1 MDREMGLD
9 GKRPSRE
16 QTLFSIMWTVHCPLL
31 EASSQVLPKT
41 NDSLPPAV
49 PPRPAPPCPTGGSS
63 RLQLHRGP
71 PAARAMPTHW
81 LPSCQARPV
90 APRPPTHVC
99 MCACVCS
106 PVGARPG
113 AALFMCGCVRPCV
126 YPCTPMTGHVV
137 PTRQGKVSFLP
148 AAASSSLRGDHSP
161 SPGRG
166 SVSTE

>member
-1 MDREMGLD
+1 MERGRLGSKCCSPLRGLSTV
-9 GKRPSRE
+9 PS
-16 QTLFSIMWTVHCPLL
+16 L
-31 EASSQVLPKT
+31 K
-41 NDSLPPAV
+41 PPARSCSRPTTPCPRLPCPA
-49 PPRPAPPCPTGGSS
+49 PPRPAGGSS

-81 LPSCQARPV
+81 LPSCRARPV

-99 MCACVCS
+99 MWARVCS

-113 AALFMCGCVRPCV
+113 AALFVCGCVRPCV
-126 YPCTPMTGHVV
+126 CPCTPMTGHVA
-137 PTRQGKVSFLP
+137 PTRQGKISFLP